1 LVSNEGGEREREFAR
16 MSKNLSVKDCVEEQH
31 TTLRTVMMPA
41 ALLSLSFSVSV
52 LPTVYLAVI
61 VVIGLQYQAL
71 ELVDINLAVSVGV
84 QYLNRLSFL
93 FGG

>member
-1 LVSNEGGEREREFAR
+1 